1 MTRADLRDQLGN
13 IDQIREILFG
23 SQIRQYGDRVEQVE
37 ASLADLEQEMR
48 DRTEGLKQ
56 SLSAQIQSAVE
67 GLEQALK
74 SIKLQDAK
82 DKADTRQQLDY
93 VNKRLSS
100 NVETLDRV
108 IDKQADTL
116 RSEFSSSQQKLRDE
130 LKALREQFLTELESR
145 SSTLTNDKVARE
157 EIAEMLFE
165 LGLKLK
171 GNQSLPG
178 LEESKEYLLPGNS
191 D

>member
-1 MTRADLRDQLGN
+1 
-13 IDQIREILFG
+13 
-23 SQIRQYGDRVEQVE
+23 
-37 ASLADLEQEMR
+37 
-48 DRTEGLKQ
+48 
-56 SLSAQIQSAVE
+56 VE

-116 RSEFSSSQQKLRDE
+116 RTANFRLVSK
-130 LKALREQFLTELESR
+130 
-145 SSTLTNDKVARE
+145 NY
-157 EIAEMLFE
+157 EM
-165 LGLKLK
+165 
-171 GNQSLPG
+171 N
-178 LEESKEYLLPGNS
+178 
-191 D
+191 